1 MTVAMSLEPV
11 IVLLRGLLLLSLLL
25 DSTPSHAQSIEE
37 IKKGVVKIT
46 AQVDGKT
53 KVGTGFIIRL
63 EKDAAYIVTA
73 SHVIEGDPQPKAVFR
88 GKDSKSFPAY
98 VKGTKGGDPRGM
110 AVLVALGDLPQGI
123 GALPMSADFEIN
135 GGEEVTVIGFPRM
148 PAVPWAVRLAW

>member
-46 AQVDGKT
+46 AQADGKT
-53 KVGTGFIIRL
+53 KVGTGLIIRL

-73 SHVIEGDPQPKAVFR
+73 SHVIEGDPQPKVVFR
-88 GKDSKSFPAY
+88 GNEVKSFSAAVEGPEGRRPAW
-98 VKGTKGGDPRGM
+98 GGGPC
-110 AVLVALGDLPQGI
+110 
-123 GALPMSADFEIN
+123 GA
-135 GGEEVTVIGFPRM
+135 G
-148 PAVPWAVRLAW
+148 